1 MKPMLK
7 DGISLGIIQDGSDTI
22 YYAENADGNR
32 FEISRLLWDVLEKT
46 DGSYQLDLP
55 NKTIPL
61 LKAMG
66 LVRTSRFVHMK
77 GLNSYF
83 TLFPISNR
91 TKDPRRWKILLYILY
106 ILSLLLFG
114 SGFLIW
120 ASNSIRIGPVFD
132 GTLIG
137 CLLFAALFYSSIFL
151 HEIGHFIAA
160 KAFGIKTTEIGVFLF
175 GIIITGAYTSYLR
188 ESKRDLS
195 VLERILF
202 SEAGIIVNL
211 LIAGLCL
218 IFASVYY
225 PLSYSLTIS
234 ADFITLMVITDL
246 LPGRTDRARQMHAA
260 VHLQEDVSITEV
272 VLECS
277 LNPGFLG
284 MLPSVPLASHWLLL
298 HLYSYL
304 QSYTLYIGS
313 CVFLRKSPCHQSPVT
328 SLMSPFSDNCETLC
342 QTECLTECFALPY
355 IHLYPCFNERLNC
368 GDLFLLYFI
377 RKMHINRQGRLY
389 IRMSK
394 VSLKRFQT
402 KPSFKAA
409 CRKRVPEYM
418 T

>member
-234 ADFITLMVITDL
+234 ADFIILMVITDL
-246 LPGRTDRARQMHAA
+246 LPGAKHDGEAFFDTVFGVKSTSASARRCLHNR
-260 VHLQEDVSITEV
+260 SGIR
-272 VLECS
+272 VLLKS
-277 LNPGFLG
+277 GVPGYATLCAFG
-284 MLPSVPLASHWLLL
+284 FSLASPTLVFILTIIHA
-298 HLYSYL
+298 LYW
-304 QSYTLYIGS
+304 
-313 CVFLRKSPCHQSPVT
+313 FLR
-328 SLMSPFSDNCETLC
+328 
-342 QTECLTECFALPY
+342 
-355 IHLYPCFNERLNC
+355 
-368 GDLFLLYFI
+368 
-377 RKMHINRQGRLY
+377 
-389 IRMSK
+389 
-394 VSLKRFQT
+394 VS
-402 KPSFKAA
+402 
-409 CRKRVPEYM
+409 
-418 T
+418 